1 MTPAGT
7 AQVLWSRGLLLLTVL
22 LATACAH
29 YPINAPLAQYDPEKG
44 YRGKYVGGS
53 GGSDKLLFFLSFS
66 GGGTRAAA
74 FAYGVLEQLRDTQVT
89 VEGRTRRLLDEVDWV
104 SSVSGGSFTAGYFG
118 LFGDRVFEDFETRFL
133 KKDIEGD
140 LIARAFL
147 NPINWVRLLSPTFGR
162 SDLAAEYYDEHVF
175 NGGTFGDLAA
185 RKGPMVLMNSTDPIS
200 GVRVG
205 FSQDTFDVICS
216 DLSPFTVARAA
227 AASSAVPV
235 LLSPITLRNYAGS
248 CGFQLPEDLQ
258 KVLRDPDPTRE
269 RFHFVND
276 IRPYLDAEKTRYI
289 HLVDGGVSDNLGLRA
304 FLERSLVLGGFW
316 EMLKRSGTEQV
327 QKVVFIVVD
336 AEREVSR
343 QYYLSEEPP
352 PFGVMV
358 KSYVATDMTRY
369 DADTLLQLRESLGP
383 WTEDVQRHRCG
394 TGPVSS
400 EPGAC
405 GDIRFYVIK
414 VKFDALK
421 DAVERAY
428 LNDLPTSFVLSAEAV
443 DKLRDAAHRIL
454 LQSDEF
460 QRLLRD
466 LR

>member
-1 MTPAGT
+1 
-7 AQVLWSRGLLLLTVL
+7 
-22 LATACAH
+22 
-29 YPINAPLAQYDPEKG
+29 
-44 YRGKYVGGS
+44 
-53 GGSDKLLFFLSFS
+53 
-66 GGGTRAAA
+66 
-74 FAYGVLEQLRDTQVT
+74 
-89 VEGRTRRLLDEVDWV
+89 
-104 SSVSGGSFTAGYFG
+104 
-118 LFGDRVFEDFETRFL
+118 
-133 KKDIEGD
+133 
-140 LIARAFL
+140 
-147 NPINWVRLLSPTFGR
+147 
-162 SDLAAEYYDEHVF
+162 
-175 NGGTFGDLAA
+175 
-185 RKGPMVLMNSTDPIS
+185 MVLMNSTDPIS

-205 FSQDTFDVICS
+205 FSQDAFDLICS

-269 RFHFVND
+269 RFHVVND

-304 FLERSLVLGGFW
+304 FLERNLVLGGFW
-316 EMLKRSGTEQV
+316 ETLKRSGAEQV

-336 AEREVSR
+336 AEHEVSR

-358 KSYVATDMTRY
+358 KSYVATGMTRY
-369 DADTLLQLRESLGP
+369 DADTFLLLRESLGP
-383 WTEDVQRHRCG
+383 WTEAVQRHRCG

-405 GDIRFYVIK
+405 GDIRFYVIE
-414 VKFDALK
+414 VKFNALK
-421 DAVERAY
+421 DAAERAY
-428 LNDLPTSFVLSAEAV
+428 LNDLATSFVLSAEAV
-443 DKLRDAAHRIL
+443 DRLRAAAHRIL
-454 LQSDEF
+454 VQSDEF